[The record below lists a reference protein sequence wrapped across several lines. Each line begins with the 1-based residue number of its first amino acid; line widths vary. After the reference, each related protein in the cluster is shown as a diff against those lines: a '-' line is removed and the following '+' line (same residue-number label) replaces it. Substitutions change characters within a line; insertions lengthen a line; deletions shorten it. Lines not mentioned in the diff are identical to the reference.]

1 MLKIKFDRVMKKVFM
16 IVLFVCFIFL
26 SLTLFKFVN
35 VCRNISSA
43 FNCDTV
49 VNTILIDS
57 IEYNIIKRDTIIYNI
72 KKIQK
77 DEIEKA
83 NTITDSAAV
92 ELFKRLVSE

>member
-1 MLKIKFDRVMKKVFM
+1 MKKVLI
-16 IVLFVCFIFL
+16 IVMFVCFIVL
-26 SLTLFKFVN
+26 SLILFKFVN
-35 VCRNISSA
+35 VCRNEPSV

-72 KKIQK
+72 KNIQK
-77 DEIEKA
+77 NEIEKA

-92 ELFKRLVSE
+92 ELFKKLVSE